1 MPAIILTD
9 EQQKLLDIMKCKQK
23 EWGQEMKLERV
34 VPKTVIVHASELSNR
49 MWGSANDD
57 QLEKVMAMVSKLV
70 AAKAGVRLMRLREDF
85 DEALGKTVPV
95 VWYRYSPVGKERTQK
110 LVEAQKSLGRKRRQI
125 FATDEEWTAAVKL
138 IEEMR
143 HATISLD
150 TPQ

>member
-1 MPAIILTD
+1 MPAVVLTD

-70 AAKAGVRLMRLREDF
+70 AAKAGVRLMRLREGF
-85 DEALGKTVPV
+85 DEALRKTVPV

-110 LVEAQKSLGRKRRQI
+110 LVEAQKALGRKRRQI
-125 FATDEEWTAAVKL
+125 FATDDEWTLAVKA
-138 IEEMR
+138 IEDFR
-143 HATISLD
+143 TRNQQLPLS
-150 TPQ
+150 